1 MQVQNETETLDVQKA
16 YAKNSTY
23 MLSPGETFPP
33 EASGMASLTLVP
45 TSTTSPAAVSSATAA
60 TSSAALTPASPS
72 SHHSLPGGAIAGIA
86 IGAVAVLVLCGALFF
101 YIGRSKTLKEVIDRK
116 NGTLVTTSQV
126 PPNQYM
132 GGGYG
137 HGYAPVQ
144 PHDFRNSDMSGQL
157 PAYQS
162 YPPSSEANQSEFGS
176 PRMGGSPRIRGSESG
191 AGVTSP
197 ANE

>member
-23 MLSPGETFPP
+23 VLNPGEPFPS
-33 EASGMASLTLVP
+33 EASGMASLTQVP

-60 TSSAALTPASPS
+60 TSSAAPAPASPS
-72 SHHSLPGGAIAGIA
+72 SHHSLPDEAIAGIA
-86 IGAVAVLVLCGALFF
+86 TGAVSVLVLCGALFF

-116 NGTLVTTSQV
+116 DGAIVTTSQV
-126 PPNQYM
+126 PPDQYM

-144 PHDFRNSDMSGQL
+144 PYDFRNSNASSQL
-157 PAYQS
+157 PAYQN
-162 YPPSSEANQSEFGS
+162 YPPSSEANQSEFG
-176 PRMGGSPRIRGSESG
+176 
-191 AGVTSP
+191 AGITSP
-197 ANE
+197 VSE

>member
-23 MLSPGETFPP
+23 MLNPGEPFPP
-33 EASGMASLTLVP
+33 EASGMASLTQVP
-45 TSTTSPAAVSSATAA
+45 TSMTSPGAVSSATAA
-60 TSSAALTPASPS
+60 TSSAAPAPAPPS
-72 SHHSLPGGAIAGIA
+72 SHHSLSGEAIAGIA

-116 NGTLVTTSQV
+116 DGTVVTTSQV
-126 PPNQYM
+126 PPGQYM

-137 HGYAPVQ
+137 HGYVSVQ
-144 PHDFRNSDMSGQL
+144 PHDFRNSNTGSQL
-157 PAYQS
+157 PAYQNYPLAYQN

-176 PRMGGSPRIRGSESG
+176 PVSE
-191 AGVTSP
+191 
-197 ANE
+197 